1 MKNIS
6 VYIAFKITVYIMTV
20 AFTVLYFTGCG
31 DNSDAPPSASSS
43 FETSTSS
50 SPQVNIDSRQTGSDL
65 RQAGISSDQ
74 SDVNTLRKSLL
85 EWPFIDARDDATE
98 LLAPLVKEQS
108 GTAMTKDLL
117 KEEKDALKEDASI
130 ANNLIARNFLLIF
143 DGSGS
148 MAELECG
155 AGRRKIEVA
164 KEAVTEWAKTVP
176 DDANLG
182 LVAFYHKMWAELDLG
197 PAVDQRDLF
206 SQQIE
211 KLWASAST
219 PLAEALE
226 KAYEKL
232 TLAGRKQLG
241 YGEYTIVVVTDGIA
255 DDPEFLHEYINR
267 ILAESPVNIYTIGFC
282 IGESHSLNQPGR
294 TTYRSADN
302 PDELKKGLSQILAES
317 ESFDETQM
325 KHK

>member
-6 VYIAFKITVYIMTV
+6 VYMAFKRSLYIMTV
-20 AFTVLYFTGCG
+20 TFAVLFLTGCG
-31 DNSDAPPSASSS
+31 DNNEQAPSSS
-43 FETSTSS
+43 STPQTTSS
-50 SPQVNIDSRQTGSDL
+50 TPQTS
-65 RQAGISSDQ
+65 ISSQ
-74 SDVNTLRKSLL
+74 QTLNNSSQHNDSP
-85 EWPFIDARDDATE
+85 EWPFIDVRANATALSE
-98 LLAPLVKEQS
+98 PLIKEQS
-108 GTAMTKDLL
+108 GTTLT
-117 KEEKDALKEDASI
+117 KDALKEDTAI
-130 ANNLIARNFLLIF
+130 ANNLTAKNFLLIF

-148 MAELECG
+148 MAELQCG

-164 KEAVTEWAKTVP
+164 KDAVTEWAKTVP
-176 DDANLG
+176 ENANLG
-182 LVAFYHKMWAELDLG
+182 LVAFYHKMWAELDLM
-197 PAVDQRDLF
+197 PAIDQKDLF

-211 KLWASAST
+211 NLWASAST

-232 TLAGRKQLG
+232 TLTGRKQLG

-255 DDPEFLHEYINR
+255 DDPKSLYESINR

-294 TTYRSADN
+294 TIYRSADN

-317 ESFDETQM
+317 DSFDE
-325 KHK
+325 KSF

>member
-6 VYIAFKITVYIMTV
+6 VYMAFKRSLYIMTV
-20 AFTVLYFTGCG
+20 TFTVLFLTGCG
-31 DNSDAPPSASSS
+31 ENNEQTPSSS
-43 FETSTSS
+43 SKPQTTSS
-50 SPQVNIDSRQTGSDL
+50 TPQTS
-65 RQAGISSDQ
+65 ISSQ
-74 SDVNTLRKSLL
+74 QTLNNSSQHNDSP
-85 EWPFIDARDDATE
+85 EWPFIDVRANATALSE
-98 LLAPLVKEQS
+98 PLIKEQS
-108 GTAMTKDLL
+108 GTTLTKDVL
-117 KEEKDALKEDASI
+117 KDEKDALKKEKNALNEDISI
-130 ANNLIARNFLLIF
+130 ANNLIAKNFLLIF

-176 DDANLG
+176 ENANLG
-182 LVAFYHKMWAELDLG
+182 LVAFYHKMWAELDLM
-197 PAVDQRDLF
+197 PAIDQKDLF

-211 KLWASAST
+211 NLWASAST
-219 PLAEALE
+219 PLTEALE
-226 KAYEKL
+226 RAYEKL
-232 TLAGRKQLG
+232 TLTGRKQLG

-255 DDPEFLHEYINR
+255 DDPKSLYEYINR

-294 TTYRSADN
+294 TIYRSADN

-317 ESFDETQM
+317 DSFDE
-325 KHK
+325 KSF